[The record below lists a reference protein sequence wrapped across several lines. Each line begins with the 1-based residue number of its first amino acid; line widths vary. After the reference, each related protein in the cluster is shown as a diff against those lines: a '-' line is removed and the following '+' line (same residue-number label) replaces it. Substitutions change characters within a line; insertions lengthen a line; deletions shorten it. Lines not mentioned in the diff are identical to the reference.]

1 MSTDAALLRRY
12 AIEQDEQAFAELVRR
27 HLDLVFAAALRR
39 TGGRTHL
46 AEEIAQKVF
55 CDLSRKA
62 AVMAHHPVLVGW
74 LHRCTRY
81 AAIDATRAEIRRQ
94 KLAQTLTAM
103 PEVSLP
109 PETSV
114 DWEQL
119 RPVLD
124 EAMDRLSDRDREL
137 MLLHYFNGL
146 TFAEA
151 GARMNLSEDAAR
163 KRTGRAL
170 DQLRGF
176 LNQRGVTSTSA
187 ALGLLLANQPLVA
200 APAGLASAVTTAA
213 IAAAPTG
220 LVASA
225 ASMLFMSKLTV
236 PILSAVVA
244 AGLTTS
250 VWLVVAPGVSA
261 EELAALRQEN
271 SRLTAAAATG
281 ASATT
286 IAAVVDEYAAQAS
299 GIARAMGQRQAV
311 RSHAAPAGTQGSA
324 APSARTEVTARGH
337 RYHGL
342 GTPHDAALTF
352 AWACDLSDPDE
363 LGRMVTFDPG
373 VREKAQAVFDTMPE
387 AVRAQYPTVEAFYGL
402 LLAASTLE
410 APPPGADLIERFMT
424 EVELS
429 PSRFATRRVGS
440 SRNVHEYQLTD
451 EGWKYV
457 LPEGGVKGLPG
468 ILNSK
473 TLAKLVQP

>member
-1 MSTDAALLRRY
+1 M
-12 AIEQDEQAFAELVRR
+12 EQDEQAFAELVRR

-39 TGGRTHL
+39 TGGRTHV

-62 AVMAHHPVLVGW
+62 AVLAHHPILVGW
-74 LHRCTRY
+74 LYRSTRY
-81 AAIDATRAEIRRQ
+81 AAIDAARAELRRQ

-103 PEVSLP
+103 TDASP
-109 PETSV
+109 PPGSTV

-124 EAMDRLSDRDREL
+124 AAMDRLRDRDREL

-151 GARMNLSEDAAR
+151 GARMNLSEAAAR

-170 DQLRGF
+170 DQLRKF
-176 LNQRGVTSTSA
+176 LGQRGVTSTTA

-200 APAGLASAVTTAA
+200 APAGLAPAVTTAA

-220 LVASA
+220 LAAGA
-225 ASMLFMSKLTV
+225 ASILFMSKLTV
-236 PILSAVVA
+236 PILSAVA
-244 AGLTTS
+244 AAVLTTT
-250 VWLVVAPGVSA
+250 VWMTLAPGVSA
-261 EELAALRQEN
+261 GQLAALRQEN

-281 ASATT
+281 ASAAA
-286 IAAVVDEYAAQAS
+286 IAAVADEYAAQAS
-299 GIARAMGQRQAV
+299 AIARAMGQRQAG
-311 RSHAAPAGTQGSA
+311 RPDAAPAGTQGT

-337 RYHGL
+337 RYHGNA
-342 GTPHDAALTF
+342 TAHDAVLTF
-352 AWACDLSDPDE
+352 AWACDISDPDE
-363 LGRMVTFDPG
+363 LGKIVTFDPG
-373 VREKAQAVFDTMPE
+373 VREKAQAVLDTMPE
-387 AVRAQYPTVEAFYGL
+387 AIRTQYPTVEAFYGL

-410 APPPGADLIERFMT
+410 APPPGADMIAKFMS

-429 PSRFATRRVGS
+429 PGRVASRRAGS
-440 SRNVHEYQLTD
+440 SRNFHEYQLTD

-468 ILNSK
+468 ILNSE

>member
-1 MSTDAALLRRY
+1 MLTDAALLRRY
-12 AIEQDEQAFAELVRR
+12 AMEQDEQAFAELVRR

-55 CDLSRKA
+55 CDLARKA
-62 AVMAHHPVLVGW
+62 AVLSHHPILVGW
-74 LHRCTRY
+74 LHRCTRF

-103 PEVSLP
+103 PDVSHP
-109 PETSV
+109 PESAV
-114 DWEQL
+114 DWEQV

-151 GARMNLSEDAAR
+151 GARMKLSEDAAR

-170 DQLRGF
+170 DQLRRT

-200 APAGLASAVTTAA
+200 APAGLASAVATAA
-213 IAAAPTG
+213 IASAPTG
-220 LVASA
+220 LAASA

-236 PILSAVVA
+236 PILSAVAA
-244 AGLTTS
+244 AGLTTA
-250 VWLVVAPGVSA
+250 VWLVMAPGVSA
-261 EELAALRQEN
+261 DELTALRREH
-271 SRLTAAAATG
+271 SRLSAAAAAG
-281 ASATT
+281 ASAAAV
-286 IAAVVDEYAAQAS
+286 AAVVDEYAAQAS
-299 GIARAMGQRQAV
+299 AIAQAMGQRQTV
-311 RSHAAPAGTQGSA
+311 RSNPTPSSAPGPAL
-324 APSARTEVTARGH
+324 SARTEVTARGH

-342 GTPHDAALTF
+342 GTPHEAALTF

-373 VREKAQAVFDTMPE
+373 VREKAQAVFATMPE
-387 AVRAQYPTVEAFYGL
+387 AIRTQYPTVEAFYGL

-410 APPPGADLIERFMT
+410 APPPGADLIERTMT

-429 PSRFATRRVGS
+429 PGRFATRRLGS
-440 SRNVHEYQLTD
+440 SRNVHEYQLTN

-457 LPEGGVKGLPG
+457 LPESGVKGLPG

-473 TLAKLVQP
+473 TLARLVQP

>member
-1 MSTDAALLRRY
+1 M
-12 AIEQDEQAFAELVRR
+12 EQDEQAFAELVRR

-39 TGGRTHL
+39 TGGRTHV

-62 AVMAHHPVLVGW
+62 AVLAHHPILVGW
-74 LHRCTRY
+74 LYRSTRY
-81 AAIDATRAEIRRQ
+81 AAIDAARVELRRQ

-103 PEVSLP
+103 TDASP
-109 PETSV
+109 PPGSTV

-124 EAMDRLSDRDREL
+124 AAMDRLRDRDREL

-151 GARMNLSEDAAR
+151 GARMNLSEAAAR

-170 DQLRGF
+170 DQLRKF
-176 LNQRGVTSTSA
+176 LGQRGVTSTTA

-200 APAGLASAVTTAA
+200 APAGLAPAVTTAA

-220 LVASA
+220 LAAGA
-225 ASMLFMSKLTV
+225 ASILFMSKLTV
-236 PILSAVVA
+236 PILSAVA
-244 AGLTTS
+244 AAVLTTT
-250 VWLVVAPGVSA
+250 VWMTLAPGVSA
-261 EELAALRQEN
+261 GQLAALRQEN

-281 ASATT
+281 ASAAA
-286 IAAVVDEYAAQAS
+286 IAAVADEYAAQAS
-299 GIARAMGQRQAV
+299 AIARAMGQRQAV
-311 RSHAAPAGTQGSA
+311 RPDAAPAGTQGT

-337 RYHGL
+337 RYHGNA
-342 GTPHDAALTF
+342 TAHDAVLTF
-352 AWACDLSDPDE
+352 AWACDISDPDE
-363 LGRMVTFDPG
+363 LGKMVTFDPG
-373 VREKAQAVFDTMPE
+373 VREKAQAVLDTMPE
-387 AVRAQYPTVEAFYGL
+387 AIRTQYPTVEAFYGL

-410 APPPGADLIERFMT
+410 APPPGADMIAKFMS
-424 EVELS
+424 EVELGPGRVAS
-429 PSRFATRRVGS
+429 RRVGS
-440 SRNVHEYQLTD
+440 SRNFHEYQLTD

-468 ILNSK
+468 ILNSE